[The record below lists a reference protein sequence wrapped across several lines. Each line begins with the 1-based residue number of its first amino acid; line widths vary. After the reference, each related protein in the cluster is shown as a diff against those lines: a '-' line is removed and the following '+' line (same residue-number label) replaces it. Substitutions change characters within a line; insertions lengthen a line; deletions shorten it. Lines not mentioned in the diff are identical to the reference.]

1 MAKLTFYCSFI
12 LQFRKNSQTFYIERV
27 MTEVKIKLS
36 FYEFILI
43 LQIAYYPTVLHKCE
57 L

>member
-1 MAKLTFYCSFI
+1 
-12 LQFRKNSQTFYIERV
+12 

-57 L
+57 LWYDLSLIIIVYIIT